1 MHLTKHKVYG
11 SIRLSEEPIDGDLVS
26 IVETGSGL
34 VAVYPTQVPEW
45 ALQAMLDGELKR
57 NDVIAVFY
65 HRDLWITRDDV
76 ITKSD
81 VEAWFN
87 RRQPAWKKNLF
98 WLVKLPGEKIP
109 QSKKYHIFELSA
121 LIHGTVTL
129 SLSSSFMEDPGRWDT
144 STAGVVLVRRRHGMT
159 YKQAFDIADSFVN
172 DLNALLHN
180 EYVGIT
186 SEFIEPAPDGDGYIA
201 TEKADDPRVAR
212 VSWYLRGKSSID
224 TQLEEQIENIKLLY
238 GDQLPLFSDSVSPDH
253 IGRQE

>member
-1 MHLTKHKVYG
+1 MYQIHHPQFGEIWLNY
-11 SIRLSEEPIDGDLVS
+11 EPVDSDYVRVL
-26 IVETGSGL
+26 ETGSGL

-87 RRQPAWKKNLF
+87 
-98 WLVKLPGEKIP
+98 GEKIP

-238 GDQLPLFSDSVSPDH
+238 GEQLPLFSDSVSPDH